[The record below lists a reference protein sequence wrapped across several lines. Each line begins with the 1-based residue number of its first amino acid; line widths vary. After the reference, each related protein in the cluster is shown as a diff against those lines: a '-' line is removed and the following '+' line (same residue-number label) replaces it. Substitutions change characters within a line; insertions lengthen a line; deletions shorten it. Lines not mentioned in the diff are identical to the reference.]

1 MQQTLA
7 TRISYTGIGL
17 HSGQPVT
24 IQLQPAH
31 EDNGIVFCRT
41 DLPAQPCVAAKAE
54 QVTDTM
60 RATTLEDGA
69 AKVFTV
75 EHLLAALRV
84 FGIDNCRIDISS
96 PEPPVADGSALVFWQ
111 LLQQAGVAVQSKPRK
126 VRRVKKEYIARSGDS
141 FIAILPHDGLR
152 ISFTSVNPRPYLGV
166 QFSDL
171 EITPESFATEIA
183 AARTIGFVQEI
194 EALQAQGLALGGSLD
209 NAIVYDETGPVNEP
223 RFVDELV
230 RHKVLDVIGDLSLV
244 GIVKG
249 HVIAVKSSHAL
260 NTALAKQLLAI
271 EQEQE

>member
-7 TRISYTGIGL
+7 TSISYTGIGL

-24 IQLQPAH
+24 IQLQPAA
-31 EDNGIVFCRT
+31 EDSGIVFCRT
-41 DLPAQPCVAAKAE
+41 DLPMQPCVAAKAE

-96 PEPPVADGSALVFWQ
+96 PEPPVADGSAVVFWQ
-111 LLQQAGVAVQSKPRK
+111 LLLQAGVAVQSKPRK

-141 FIAILPHDGLR
+141 FIAILPYDGLR

-194 EALQAQGLALGGSLD
+194 EALQAKGLALGGSLD

-223 RFVDELV
+223 RFADELV

-260 NTALAKQLLAI
+260 NTALAKQLLDV

>member
-7 TRISYTGIGL
+7 TSISYTGIGL

-24 IQLQPAH
+24 IQLQPAA
-31 EDNGIVFCRT
+31 EDSGIVFCRT
-41 DLPAQPCVAAKAE
+41 DLPMRPCVAAKAE

-96 PEPPVADGSALVFWQ
+96 PEPPVADGSAVVFWQ

-141 FIAILPHDGLR
+141 FIAVLPYDGLR

-260 NTALAKQLLAI
+260 NTALAKQLLEI